1 MNMVIFD
8 LVNVCLFAIFI
19 VAGFNFS
26 WHLKFKRNQTFPG
39 EYPDKNQNRIRA
51 KVSEIATNYYY
62 KS

>member
-39 EYPDKNQNRIRA
+39 EYQDRSQNKIRA
-51 KVSEIATNYYY
+51 KVS
-62 KS
+62 